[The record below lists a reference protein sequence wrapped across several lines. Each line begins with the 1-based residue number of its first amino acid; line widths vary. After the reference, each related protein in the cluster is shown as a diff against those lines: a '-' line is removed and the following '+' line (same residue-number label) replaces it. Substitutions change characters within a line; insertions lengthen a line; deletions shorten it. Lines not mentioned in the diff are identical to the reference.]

1 MQLSSLD
8 HQYQVIPLKVI
19 IELFQANSYFPTKLS
34 QIKSPSIRTVGF
46 FCCRPHRCGV
56 TFSPAFLQPVS
67 QAHTHRYTSIH
78 LRTRLDGRHAGR
90 GLQSAGSVSRAE
102 DERTPGSGAV
112 QTHAYTNIHTYI
124 DAYIHHTHIRAT
136 SEVCS
141 RVFFILA

>member
-78 LRTRLDGRHAGR
+78 LRTRLD
-90 GLQSAGSVSRAE
+90 LQG
-102 DERTPGSGAV
+102 
-112 QTHAYTNIHTYI
+112 
-124 DAYIHHTHIRAT
+124 
-136 SEVCS
+136 EVCS
-141 RVFFILA
+141 PPDPSPELKMNGPQGQGPFKHTHTQTYILT